1 MAPRLLPLLLAAV
14 FSALA
19 TPSSLPH
26 SNPLPTPTAHHPTH
40 PQLLDHISVAKTLK
54 DDVADISLKLKDAA
68 VKVHSPLGGGGADGP
83 GGAGGEAAA
92 VGEMLSAVTK
102 MLPKLA
108 AKMRPLMSESMPA
121 LMHTAMARAH
131 AGKAAVGGSGVHGE
145 GGEGGV
151 VGGGEGGGGDAKS
164 VALEAIKAA
173 SEAQR
178 ESDAH
183 NAAAHDAARTR
194 RSGGDATR
202 EHVVTT
208 PLSSLV
214 HFRGQGR
221 LFASARL
228 NQRAA
233 RTLSQRA
240 KKSCPWPGCG
250 IESPGD
256 PAKPV
261 DKMWQAIAGLQQP
274 AGAAGG
280 GVPEG
285 GYETKSRTGGKNFE
299 EEGIGGLPVDIPG
312 KSGTPSMGGGGG
324 F

>member
-1 MAPRLLPLLLAAV
+1 MALRLLPLLLAAV
-14 FSALA
+14 LSALA
-19 TPSSLPH
+19 TPH
-26 SNPLPTPTAHHPTH
+26 STSTTPPSTHTAHHPTH
-40 PQLLDHISVAKTLK
+40 PQLLDHIAVAKTLK

-68 VKVHSPLGGGGADGP
+68 VKVHSPLGGGGADGAT
-83 GGAGGEAAA
+83 GAGAEAAA
-92 VGEMLSAVTK
+92 AGEMLSAVTK

-108 AKMRPLMSESMPA
+108 AKMRPLMSDSMPA

-131 AGKAAVGGSGVHGE
+131 AGNAAAGGTGVHRE
-145 GGEGGV
+145 GGE
-151 VGGGEGGGGDAKS
+151 GGGDAKS

-183 NAAAHDAARTR
+183 NAAAHDAARTQ

-214 HFRGQGR
+214 RFRGQGR
-221 LFASARL
+221 LFASA
-228 NQRAA
+228 QQ
-233 RTLSQRA
+233 LSQRA

-274 AGAAGG
+274 AGAGGG